1 MEHFSFSPTPL
12 MRLPYFSAK
21 YGVELYVK
29 RDDLFPS
36 ALGGSKA
43 RMLQYI
49 LYPLVQKGVKAIVT
63 AGGPCSN
70 FNRAIALLCAQHG
83 LRLKLVSYT
92 DDPEEYETSLNNYLV
107 SLAGCEY
114 VYCAKNE
121 VPQTIRKVMDEA
133 DDLTYFIYGGGK
145 TLAGVYAY
153 YDAVSELRSQYKDSF
168 DAVFIACGTGTTLT
182 GVCAGMQEHFPGT
195 RVHAISVAR
204 SYEAERPVL
213 DEDMG
218 WLNSYLNKEYDFSN
232 LTFHDEFLLG
242 GYGKSSGEELA
253 AIRECISREGMIVDP
268 TYAGKAFYGMS
279 SVLAGEQYAGKKI
292 LFWNTGGLIN
302 LLSQRKDFAL

>member
-1 MEHFSFSPTPL
+1 M
-12 MRLPYFSAK
+12 
-21 YGVELYVK
+21 
-29 RDDLFPS
+29 
-36 ALGGSKA
+36 
-43 RMLQYI
+43 
-49 LYPLVQKGVKAIVT
+49 
-63 AGGPCSN
+63 
-70 FNRAIALLCAQHG
+70 
-83 LRLKLVSYT
+83 
-92 DDPEEYETSLNNYLV
+92 
-107 SLAGCEY
+107 
-114 VYCAKNE
+114 
-121 VPQTIRKVMDEA
+121 
-133 DDLTYFIYGGGK
+133 
-145 TLAGVYAY
+145 
-153 YDAVSELRSQYKDSF
+153 
-168 DAVFIACGTGTTLT
+168 
-182 GVCAGMQEHFPGT
+182 
-195 RVHAISVAR
+195 
-204 SYEAERPVL
+204 L